1 MKNNNLLRNIM
12 PKVNFTIRGK
22 NYEERKSSL
31 AEIARN
37 YQNEFSD
44 CNLFYSE
51 IAMLN
56 EYFER
61 NGKKYGLLK
70 EFKENGII

>member
-1 MKNNNLLRNIM
+1 MKNNNLLKNIM
-12 PKVNFTIRGK
+12 PEVDFTIRGK

-37 YQNEFSD
+37 YQNAFYN

-51 IAMLN
+51 IAILD

-70 EFKENGII
+70 EFRENGIV